1 MIKNQNVMTMPED
14 QKNKLSDKP
23 SNPAGKK
30 KTFTS
35 WWMNMIQVGLGERIL
50 KIGSAM
56 VTILLLSV
64 VLWVAGNFFLKNTD
78 SNLQEQQ
85 AELRAT
91 PFAQSAVLPY
101 YDPSYPNSSL
111 IRINQGIYRNY
122 QNDTSLPAKA
132 RSEVQTYIVQAGDT
146 ITAIAEKYNLRSSTI
161 LWGNPY
167 TLADN
172 PHLVTEG
179 MELNILPV
187 DGVYYDWHDG
197 DGLNGVA
204 QVYGVTPEDIID
216 YPGNGLDPATI
227 GDYSN
232 PNIAPGTWLIVP
244 GGSREFI
251 NWSAPFITRENPA
264 VASIYGPG
272 ACAAVMDGPVGS
284 GSFIWPTTE
293 TRISGYNYNEE
304 TNHRAI
310 DIGGSIGNA
319 VYASDAGVV
328 VYAGWNDWGYGNV
341 VMIDHGNGWQTL
353 YAHLDSYNVQCG
365 YYTAAGDVVGGLGTT
380 GNSSG
385 PHLHFEMRYN
395 GVPQNPNNFF

>member
-1 MIKNQNVMTMPED
+1 MIQKKMTQ
-14 QKNKLSDKP
+14 QKNRKNSISDYWLKL
-23 SNPAGKK
+23 
-30 KTFTS
+30 
-35 WWMNMIQVGLGERIL
+35 IQAGLGERLL
-50 KIGSAM
+50 KIGSAV
-56 VTILLLSV
+56 VTILLIGT
-64 VLWVAGNFFLKNTD
+64 VLWVTGVFFMED
-78 SNLQEQQ
+78 SQKDAVNLQKT
-85 AELRAT
+85 LRAT
-91 PFAQSAVLPY
+91 PVHQSAVLPY
-101 YDPSYPNSSL
+101 YDPAYPKGELKPLNEGVFRSTK
-111 IRINQGIYRNY
+111 
-122 QNDTSLPAKA
+122 NDTELPAKA
-132 RSEVQTYIVQAGDT
+132 RTNVIKYIVQKGDT
-146 ITAIAEKYNLRSSTI
+146 VTSIAEKFNLRPSTI
-161 LWGNPY
+161 LWANPY

-172 PHLVTEG
+172 PHMVVEG

-204 QVYGVTPEDIID
+204 EVYGVTPEDIIN

-227 GDYSN
+227 GDYSH

-244 GGSREFI
+244 GGSREFT

-272 ACAAVMDGPVGS
+272 ACQSVMDGPVGS
-284 GSFIWPTTE
+284 GVFIWPTTE
-293 TRISGYNYNEE
+293 TRISGYNYSEE

-310 DIGGSIGNA
+310 DIAGSTGNA

-365 YYTAAGDVVGGLGTT
+365 YYVAAGDVIGAVGTT

-395 GVPQNPNNFF
+395 GIPQNPNNFFNK